1 MLNIILIAL
10 IAFGSALILIT
21 SGFGFGSLF
30 MAIIPL
36 LIPYQDAAFISVLTT
51 MFLQIAVIAKY
62 FNKINWRL
70 IIIPTVISFITG
82 SIGVHLMVKMT
93 ASTMALILGIFLW
106 ILAFYM
112 IWIAPKIHLKKSA
125 PIEITVG
132 ALSGFMGGMFAI
144 GGPPM
149 VAYYDSIID
158 DPIEYQATIQT
169 FFFITSIN
177 LLINDFLCVKITSQL
192 SLLALAS
199 IVGCLLGTFIGNR
212 ILQKISMQTVR
223 KLAYLVM
230 LSAGSY
236 NLIKALLKF

>member
-51 MFLQIAVIAKY
+51 MFLQIVVIAKY

-112 IWIAPKIHLKKSA
+112 IWIAPKIHLKKVHLLKLQS
-125 PIEITVG
+125 VH
-132 ALSGFMGGMFAI
+132 L
-144 GGPPM
+144 
-149 VAYYDSIID
+149 VDSW
-158 DPIEYQATIQT
+158 
-169 FFFITSIN
+169 
-177 LLINDFLCVKITSQL
+177 
-192 SLLALAS
+192 
-199 IVGCLLGTFIGNR
+199 VGCLLSADHQWLLIMIRSLMIQLNT
-212 ILQKISMQTVR
+212 
-223 KLAYLVM
+223 KLLFKHF
-230 LSAGSY
+230 S
-236 NLIKALLKF
+236 LLPRSTY